1 MESMT
6 TEAQPDIDISP
17 APDSRE
23 FPAPPDRGQH
33 IMGQPARTGGRPFL
47 AFAALMLLLLG
58 GLALLIGVF
67 QPFADQV
74 GGCGGG

>member
-1 MESMT
+1 MA

-23 FPAPPDRGQH
+23 FPASHGRGQQV
-33 IMGQPARTGGRPFL
+33 IGQPTTAGGRPFL
-47 AFAALMLLLLG
+47 AFGALLLLLLG
-58 GLALLIGVF
+58 GLALLIGVL

>member
-1 MESMT
+1 MA

-17 APDSRE
+17 ATDSRE
-23 FPAPPDRGQH
+23 FPAPPGRGQQVIGH
-33 IMGQPARTGGRPFL
+33 PARAGGRPFL

-58 GLALLIGVF
+58 LALLFGVF